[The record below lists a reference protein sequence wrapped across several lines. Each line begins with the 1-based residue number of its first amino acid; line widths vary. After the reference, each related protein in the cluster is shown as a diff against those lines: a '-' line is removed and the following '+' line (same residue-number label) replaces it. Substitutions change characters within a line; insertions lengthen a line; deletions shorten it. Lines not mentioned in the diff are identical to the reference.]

1 MEGDVGNMAGDV
13 VSEGGMQCQGRGEHL
28 QGSWGKPRVTHS
40 KKQRN
45 FVLEAEG
52 REMFP
57 LGVHQR
63 LMLWGVSFLYPSQ
76 QSECCVIWQ

>member
-57 LGVHQR
+57 LGVH
-63 LMLWGVSFLYPSQ
+63 
-76 QSECCVIWQ
+76 